1 MNAQSGVGPFN
12 SWETVRYE
20 LLNMRICDLG
30 LKIEGSRLQPMIRRL
45 HRELSTRRLGFRP
58 EAYLTD
64 SWGCPDEVPIIGIP
78 FYLADARLTRIEQ
91 EQTGEAEDS
100 ETVMMFLRHEAGHA
114 FNYAYRLWEDPEWRK
129 VFGPFSKPYRDA
141 FVPQPHTRDFV
152 RHLFT
157 LHHGHAY
164 AQKHPD
170 EDFAETFAVWLTP
183 GSAWRR
189 RYRNWS
195 VIHKLIYV
203 DRLMRRIGRRE
214 PLCAGGKRLNPL
226 ESIAITLAQ
235 HYGQRVERYRST
247 AQGYIDDRLRE
258 IFPKLPGPGGR
269 PMLPILR
276 QYHPELLTRLTRWSG
291 LEESEV
297 NTILAKLEQRTAA
310 LRIKCDPNRYDEALL
325 DIGALATVLA
335 MEFAYTGRVLD

>member
-1 MNAQSGVGPFN
+1 
-12 SWETVRYE
+12 VR
-20 LLNMRICDLG
+20 
-30 LKIEGSRLQPMIRRL
+30 
-45 HRELSTRRLGFRP
+45 
-58 EAYLTD
+58 
-64 SWGCPDEVPIIGIP
+64 
-78 FYLADARLTRIEQ
+78 
-91 EQTGEAEDS
+91 
-100 ETVMMFLRHEAGHA
+100 
-114 FNYAYRLWEDPEWRK
+114 
-129 VFGPFSKPYRDA
+129 
-141 FVPQPHTRDFV
+141 
-152 RHLFT
+152 
-157 LHHGHAY
+157 
-164 AQKHPD
+164 
-170 EDFAETFAVWLTP
+170 
-183 GSAWRR
+183 
-189 RYRNWS
+189 
-195 VIHKLIYV
+195 
-203 DRLMRRIGRRE
+203 GR
-214 PLCAGGKRLNPL
+214 RLNPL